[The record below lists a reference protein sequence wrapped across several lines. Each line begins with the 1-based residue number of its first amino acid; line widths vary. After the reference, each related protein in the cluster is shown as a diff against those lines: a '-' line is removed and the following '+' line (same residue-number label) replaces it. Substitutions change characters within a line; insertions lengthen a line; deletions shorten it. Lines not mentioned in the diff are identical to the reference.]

1 MNRELNNE
9 KDRGNMAD
17 KKLSVL
23 IVDDEF
29 RIGMLIRKL
38 IHWTELEM
46 ECVDVL
52 EDGETA
58 IDVIRE
64 KQPDIVITDIR
75 MPKITGLDLIK
86 MAYDSEMNVHFIVVS
101 GYKEFEYAHKAMSY
115 GVENYILK
123 PVNEEELNK
132 TLWKISKKIIEQN
145 DFDLRQKKLQETV
158 VESNKIIRQNF
169 LKNIIDQKE
178 NSNSSSADICMTGEI
193 YRGIDIKLDHIDV
206 ACVDEKQDARAVA
219 DIMSIVEAA
228 IKGNSQEFLLCEK
241 EYLHIYCV
249 FNYDAGERKTIQ
261 HLISDVLLKIK
272 EYLMGFDQ
280 YEVTIGIGSEQTAFS
295 QIRFSI
301 LESYRAVCSRMC
313 CGTGRLIYSEDVP
326 ENSDSK
332 LKKRF
337 EEAKEGLYASIDA
350 YSEEQLEEYVTEIFR
365 ETVSDTADMTEYY
378 LTAEK
383 LVELFFYHLNQEELE
398 TQKKV
403 LQSKCQHCY
412 KLRQLTQLLVQ
423 ELGSCLKMLRESEK
437 TKSIKPI
444 RQAKEYVEEHFRE
457 KILLEDIAAVV
468 DLNPVYF
475 SALFKKETDMN
486 FSTYL
491 INVRMEQA
499 KKMLISTN
507 DTIAAIG
514 DAVGYGDQKYFS
526 QLFKKVVGVKP
537 AIYRRLH
544 S

>member
-1 MNRELNNE
+1 M
-9 KDRGNMAD
+9 KDIKDMGD
-17 KKLSVL
+17 KKLNVL

-58 IDVIRE
+58 INVIRE
-64 KQPDIVITDIR
+64 KQPNIVITDIR

-86 MAYDSEMNVHFIVVS
+86 MAYDNEMNVHFIVVS

-123 PVNEEELNK
+123 PVNEEELNE
-132 TLWKISKKIIEQN
+132 TLRKISQKIREQN
-145 DFDLRQKKLQETV
+145 DFDQRQRKLQETV
-158 VESNKIIRQNF
+158 IESNKIIRQNF

-178 NSNSSSADICMTGEI
+178 NNNLSSADICMTGDI
-193 YRGIDIKLDHIDV
+193 YRGIDIKLDYIDV
-206 ACVDEKQDARAVA
+206 ACIDEKQDARAVTN
-219 DIMSIVEAA
+219 IMSIVETA

-249 FNYDAGERKTIQ
+249 FNYDAGERKTLQ
-261 HLISDVLLKIK
+261 YLISDILLKIK

-301 LESYRAVCSRMC
+301 LEAYRAVCGRMC

-326 ENSDSK
+326 ESSDTK

-337 EEAKEGLYASIDA
+337 EEAKEGLCASIDA
-350 YSEEQLEEYVTEIFR
+350 YSEEQLEEYVTEIFQ
-365 ETVSDTADMTEYY
+365 ETVLETVDMTEYY

-383 LVELFFYHLNQEELE
+383 LVELFFYHLDQEELD

-403 LQSKCQHCY
+403 LLSKCQHCY
-412 KLRQLTQLLVQ
+412 KLKQLTQLLIQ

-491 INVRMEQA
+491 INIRMEQA

>member
-1 MNRELNNE
+1 M
-9 KDRGNMAD
+9 GD

-29 RIGMLIRKL
+29 RIGMLISKL
-38 IHWTELEM
+38 VHWNELGM
-46 ECVDVL
+46 ECMDVL

-58 IDVIRE
+58 INVIRE
-64 KQPDIVITDIR
+64 RQPDIVITDIR

-86 MAYDSEMNVHFIVVS
+86 MAYDSEMDVHFIVVS

-123 PVNEEELNK
+123 PVNEKELNE
-132 TLWKISKKIIEQN
+132 TLLKISQKIREQN

-169 LKNIIDQKE
+169 LKNIIEQKE
-178 NSNSSSADICMTGEI
+178 SSNSNSADIHMTGDI
-193 YRGIDIKLDHIDV
+193 YRGIDIKLDHVDV
-206 ACVDEKQDARAVA
+206 SYIDEKQDSRAVEN
-219 DIMSIVEAA
+219 IISIVESVM
-228 IKGNSQEFLLCEK
+228 KEHSQEFLLCEK

-249 FNYDAGERKTIQ
+249 FNYNADEQRSMKK
-261 HLISDVLLKIK
+261 LISGILLQIK

-280 YEVTIGIGSEQTAFS
+280 YEVTIGIGSERTAFE

-301 LESYRAVCSRMC
+301 LEAYRAVCGRMR
-313 CGTGRLIYSEDVP
+313 CGTGRLIYSEDIP
-326 ENSDSK
+326 ENSESK

-337 EEAKEGLYASIDA
+337 EDAKEGICASIDA
-350 YSEEQLEEYVTEIFR
+350 YSEEQLEKYILDIFQ
-365 ETVSDTADMTEYY
+365 EPMTDMADMTEYY
-378 LTAEK
+378 LIAEK
-383 LVELFFYHLNQEELE
+383 VVELFFYHLDQEELE

-403 LQSKCQHCY
+403 LLSKCQHCY
-412 KLRQLTQLLVQ
+412 KLRQLTDLLTNDM
-423 ELGSCLKMLRESEK
+423 GSCLKMLRESEK

-444 RQAKEYVEEHFRE
+444 RQAKEYVEEHFSE
-457 KILLEDIAAVV
+457 KILLEDIASIV

-491 INVRMEQA
+491 INIRMEQA
-499 KKMLISTN
+499 KKMLITTN